1 MGQAWLKGRQAYNMH
16 NNVLDL
22 YIRVGSI
29 KVKNLVKLYQTRS
42 VVIKGQNKET
52 LWY

>member
-1 MGQAWLKGRQAYNMH
+1 MGQAWSKGRQAYNMH

-22 YIRVGSI
+22 YIRVGS
-29 KVKNLVKLYQTRS
+29 KVKNLVKLYKTRS
-42 VVIKGQNKET
+42 TVIKGQNKET